1 MESYFTGR
9 MLEGIKG
16 ESSDA
21 YFFLIGIHNVNMG
34 CNSGGREGENVLRYK
49 VRNVHGLMSSVKLEM
64 QGFIY
69 HLYLRRAGKT
79 RFNFYTE

>member
-1 MESYFTGR
+1 
-9 MLEGIKG
+9 
-16 ESSDA
+16 
-21 YFFLIGIHNVNMG
+21 MG
-34 CNSGGREGENVLRYK
+34 CNSGGREGWKEENVLYE

-69 HLYLRRAGKT
+69 YLYLRRAGKT